1 MGAVGGPAGDAQ
13 HARRVLHALAADV
26 TMVQN
31 QLVPPVAERR
41 NRPLDFIHPR
51 APERLVSHQ
60 DLLATAWLVKFLR
73 PSALVPLQLQQVQT
87 KLIPRQKLPRL
98 GFPRVISL
106 RLCHIAPSS
115 LMLRKPEPF
124 RTAAFRFSVP
134 SSLAFSI
141 ESPLKIILFP
151 PFLIFLLTF
160 SHLSC
165 ILYVYDDI
173 ISHFRSI
180 VKYLFKI
187 SEISALCPKRK
198 VEHCQNTGRFS
209 LSVARRNN
217 MEYARL
223 EQLLAANHVT
233 VYQVA
238 KATGIS
244 ASTFSDWKSGRS
256 TPKADKLARIADYFG
271 IGLDELL
278 GTDSGERRT
287 ASSLRS
293 LRAQKMVP
301 VIGVIRAG
309 TPIVTNETLLGM
321 EFADVDDPEDY
332 FYLEVCGDSMRDC
345 GIVDGTYVLFRKQQ
359 YAENGDIVACLV
371 DGDSATV
378 KRFEKRNRR
387 IVLSPENDDYDPI
400 ILTPEDFETG
410 RSRILGVAVEAK
422 TKF

>member
-1 MGAVGGPAGDAQ
+1 
-13 HARRVLHALAADV
+13 
-26 TMVQN
+26 
-31 QLVPPVAERR
+31 
-41 NRPLDFIHPR
+41 
-51 APERLVSHQ
+51 
-60 DLLATAWLVKFLR
+60 
-73 PSALVPLQLQQVQT
+73 
-87 KLIPRQKLPRL
+87 
-98 GFPRVISL
+98 
-106 RLCHIAPSS
+106 
-115 LMLRKPEPF
+115 
-124 RTAAFRFSVP
+124 
-134 SSLAFSI
+134 
-141 ESPLKIILFP
+141 
-151 PFLIFLLTF
+151 
-160 SHLSC
+160 
-165 ILYVYDDI
+165 
-173 ISHFRSI
+173 
-180 VKYLFKI
+180 
-187 SEISALCPKRK
+187 
-198 VEHCQNTGRFS
+198 
-209 LSVARRNN
+209 

-256 TPKADKLARIADYFG
+256 TPKADKLSRIAAYFG
-271 IGLDELL
+271 IGLDELR

-287 ASSLRS
+287 ASRLRS

-332 FYLEVCGDSMRDC
+332 FYLEVCGDSMKDC

-387 IVLSPENDDYDPI
+387 IVLSPENDNYDPI